1 MHILLLVTDNGSEEG
16 RRMVVEIISRSIFT
30 KVWVRAEIELPT
42 PGSADILASVTR
54 HITDC
59 ACGPGIRLFSSADFF
74 KINFNKKEKDVHEH
88 YFSVNQFTDRYG
100 SKVFANF
107 INTV

>member
-1 MHILLLVTDNGSEEG
+1 
-16 RRMVVEIISRSIFT
+16 MVVEIISRSIFT

-42 PGSADILASVTR
+42 PGSADRLASVTR

-59 ACGPGIRLFSSADFF
+59 ACGPGIRLFCLLTFS
-74 KINFNKKEKDVHEH
+74 KLTLIKRKKDVHEL